1 MVAEGTA
8 PLTSLHP
15 WAWWCWAIGIGIAV
29 SGTTNPLLLTL
40 IATAMVAV
48 VMLRRSSAPWARS
61 VRAYLLLSVF
71 VIGMRVF
78 FQVLIGAGTGETVLF
93 ALPEIPLPEWAA
105 GIRLGGPVTA
115 EGLVYTIYDA
125 LRLAV
130 MLLCI
135 GAANALAN
143 PRQALRSV
151 PAALYEASVAV
162 VIALSVAPQLIES
175 AQRVRKAR
183 RLRGD
188 SAKGLR
194 ASGAIALP
202 VLADAIER
210 SMSLAAGMESRGF
223 ARTQGLPVK
232 RTLPV
237 MLVSVVIATLGAFLL
252 LSTTYWQLALGLLV
266 VGLVGTGLGLRA
278 AGARLQV
285 THYRPHPWGWRATAV
300 GASGLLTAALVLGA
314 GWLDPRGGGLFPSTD
329 PLAWPDLTWPMLLA
343 VTLVLVPI
351 PLTVTPRLA
360 TVKSVRTDVRVRAL
374 RPRAESVSRFALKSP
389 ENVPDRAVE
398 PESSANRLTHVGV
411 PR

>member
-1 MVAEGTA
+1 MAEGTA

-15 WAWWCWAIGIGIAV
+15 WAWWCWAIGIGLAV

-151 PAALYEASVAV
+151 PAALRASVAV

-175 AQRVRKAR
+175 AQRCAR
-183 RLRGD
+183 PDGCAATPPRAFALRVPSRSRCSRMRSEVD
-188 SAKGLR
+188 V
-194 ASGAIALP
+194 SGRQAW
-202 VLADAIER
+202 R
-210 SMSLAAGMESRGF
+210 SRGSP
-223 ARTQGLPVK
+223 A
-232 RTLPV
+232 
-237 MLVSVVIATLGAFLL
+237 
-252 LSTTYWQLALGLLV
+252 
-266 VGLVGTGLGLRA
+266 
-278 AGARLQV
+278 
-285 THYRPHPWGWRATAV
+285 
-300 GASGLLTAALVLGA
+300 
-314 GWLDPRGGGLFPSTD
+314 PRD
-329 PLAWPDLTWPMLLA
+329 C
-343 VTLVLVPI
+343 
-351 PLTVTPRLA
+351 R
-360 TVKSVRTDVRVRAL
+360 
-374 RPRAESVSRFALKSP
+374 
-389 ENVPDRAVE
+389 
-398 PESSANRLTHVGV
+398 
-411 PR
+411 

>member
-1 MVAEGTA
+1 VVAEGTA

-15 WAWWCWAIGIGIAV
+15 WAWWCWAIGIGLAV
-29 SGTTNPLLLTL
+29 SGTTNPLLLAL
-40 IATAMVAV
+40 IATAMVVV

-61 VRAYLLLSVF
+61 VRAYLLLSLF
-71 VIGMRVF
+71 VIGMRVL
-78 FQVLIGAGTGETVLF
+78 FQVLIGGGTGETVLF
-93 ALPEIPLPEWAA
+93 TLPEIPLPEWAA
-105 GIRLGGPVTA
+105 GIRLGGAVTL
-115 EGLVYTIYDA
+115 EGLIFTLYDA

-183 RLRGD
+183 WLRGD
-188 SAKGLR
+188 AGTGLR
-194 ASGAIALP
+194 ALGAIALP

-237 MLVSVVIATLGAFLL
+237 MLLSVMVATLGAFLL
-252 LSTTYWQLALGLLV
+252 LSTTLWELAVTLLI
-266 VGLVGTGLGLRA
+266 VGLVGTGFGLRA
-278 AGARLQV
+278 AGTRLQV
-285 THYRPHPWGWRATAV
+285 TRYRPHPWGWRATGVA
-300 GASGLLTAALVLGA
+300 ASGLLAAAVVMGT
-314 GWLDPRGGGLFPSTD
+314 GWLDPTGGGLWPSTD
-329 PLAWPDLTWPMLLA
+329 PLEWPELTAPMLLA
-343 VTLVLVPI
+343 IAFVLAPL
-351 PLTVTPRLA
+351 PLTIPRRFA
-360 TVKSVRTDVRVRAL
+360 AVSSVRTDVRVRGL
-374 RPRAESVSRFALKSP
+374 RAVSRS
-389 ENVPDRAVE
+389 
-398 PESSANRLTHVGV
+398 
-411 PR
+411 